1 MPGVVDAQG
10 CRLGAWGYRLN
21 TYGYRASSFDV
32 VVDATG
38 SPAGLDLVRL
48 LCWPYPYPYP

>member
-48 LCWPYPYPYP
+48 LCWP